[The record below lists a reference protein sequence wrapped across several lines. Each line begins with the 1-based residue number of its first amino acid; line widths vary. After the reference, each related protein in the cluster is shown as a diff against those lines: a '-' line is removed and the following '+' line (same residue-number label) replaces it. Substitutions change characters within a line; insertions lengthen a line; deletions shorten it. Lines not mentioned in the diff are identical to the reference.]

1 MNCKFCASP
10 LPIDSLV
17 CGYCK
22 QRNAVNL
29 KALAVDEVSSP
40 LDRDIDC
47 PLCKIPLKHL
57 RITLGVDVFIEHCTI
72 CDGFL
77 IDEIDL
83 EKVLLF
89 TTKEV
94 VLYNKKILRFILDN
108 PRKEKEKKPFYREC
122 PHCKIIM
129 KKKMFKKS
137 SGIMID
143 KCTEHQL
150 WLDSGELIQMLE
162 WKKVGG
168 EERKKGKVTENMTI
182 KERKFYYKLLN
193 K

>member
-10 LPIDSLV
+10 LPMDSLV

-29 KALAVDEVSSP
+29 NALIVNEVSSP
-40 LDRDIDC
+40 LDRAIAC
-47 PLCKIPLKHL
+47 PLCKIQLKKL
-57 RITLGVDVFIEHCTI
+57 RITLGVDVFIEHCTV

-89 TTKEV
+89 TSKEI
-94 VLYNKKILRFILDN
+94 VLYNKKILRFILDH
-108 PRKEKEKKPFYREC
+108 PRKEKEKNPFYREC
-122 PHCKIIM
+122 PYCKIIM
-129 KKKMFKKS
+129 KKKIFKKY
-137 SGIMID
+137 SGVMID
-143 KCTEHQL
+143 KCNEHQL
-150 WLDSGELIQMLE
+150 WVDSGELIQMLE

-168 EERKKGKVTENMTI
+168 EERNKGRVTENMNVE
-182 KERKFYYKLLN
+182 ERSFYYKLLI